1 MDKITLGTKKVSI
14 EFPGVKALSDCD
26 FEISTGMIHAVM
38 GANGAGKS
46 TLMKVLAGSN
56 PGYTGDVLYNG
67 NVVEVRTPAA
77 AKKLGIQIVYQEVD
91 MALIPSLSVA
101 ENVMFNETVMNMK
114 GKLFMNYGKIR
125 KDAREVLSRLNVNI
139 DVRRPCSSLSLAEK
153 QMVLIARALCAEPKL
168 LVLDEPESNL
178 DFRNQLIILETIR
191 RLSREEGLCCIFNTH
206 YPGHALRIS
215 DRALVLSREGT
226 ADFGEPSEVITREI
240 MGRVFKVN
248 VDIVD
253 AQYDGMDYQAITAI
267 SLCNT

>member
-1 MDKITLGTKKVSI
+1 MTFEVRNSCFGYKKTVPI
-14 EFPGVKALSDCD
+14 LKN
-26 FEISTGMIHAVM
+26 ISFCVE
-38 GANGAGKS
+38 S
-46 TLMKVLAGSN
+46 RQVLAVLGPNGVGKTTLLRSMMGMLPWTSGGSFLDGEN
-56 PGYTGDVLYNG
+56 IRDMTPGRLWREMAYVPQAKSFPFAFT
-67 NVVEVRTPAA
+67 VEEMILLGRSSRIGTFGTPEKADRERCERA
-77 AKKLGIQIVYQEVD
+77 MEELGIAH
-91 MALIPSLSVA
+91 M
-101 ENVMFNETVMNMK
+101 
-114 GKLFMNYGKIR
+114 
-125 KDAREVLSRLNVNI
+125 
-139 DVRRPCSSLSLAEK
+139 
-153 QMVLIARALCAEPKL
+153 LIARALCAEPKL

>member
-1 MDKITLGTKKVSI
+1 MTFEVRNGCFGYKKTVPI
-14 EFPGVKALSDCD
+14 LKN
-26 FEISTGMIHAVM
+26 ISFCVE
-38 GANGAGKS
+38 S
-46 TLMKVLAGSN
+46 RQVLAVLGPNGVGKTTLLRSMMGMLPWTSGGSFLDGEN
-56 PGYTGDVLYNG
+56 IRDMTPGRLWREMAYVPQAKSFPFAFT
-67 NVVEVRTPAA
+67 VEEMILLGRSSRIGTFGTPEKADRERCERA
-77 AKKLGIQIVYQEVD
+77 MEELGIAHMRRKLCNQISGGE
-91 MALIPSLSVA
+91 L
-101 ENVMFNETVMNMK
+101 
-114 GKLFMNYGKIR
+114 
-125 KDAREVLSRLNVNI
+125 
-139 DVRRPCSSLSLAEK
+139 

-215 DRALVLSREGT
+215 DRALVLSRDGT

-253 AQYDGMDYQAITAI
+253 AHYDGMDYQAITAI